1 MPEHTPIPKK
11 SRMYLVLGGLGLSVA
26 LSVLFE
32 DVYLSPLYIAVVYVA
47 ADWIKSRRLR
57 PGA

>member
-11 SRMYLVLGGLGLSVA
+11 SKIYLVLGGLGLSVA
-26 LSVLFE
+26 LSVLLA

-47 ADWIKSRRLR
+47 VDRLKSRRLR
-57 PGA
+57 PRG